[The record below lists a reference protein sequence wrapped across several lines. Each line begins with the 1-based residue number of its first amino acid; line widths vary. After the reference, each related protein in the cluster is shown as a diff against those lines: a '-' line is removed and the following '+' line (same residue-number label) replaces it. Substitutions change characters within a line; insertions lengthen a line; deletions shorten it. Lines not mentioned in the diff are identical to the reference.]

1 MTYAKQDKPYKSIDL
16 SFTEM
21 YAVILALRDRESKLV
36 GELAQCRELCGGHVL
51 DEIEG
56 QLVAVRALLVS
67 LKTV

>member
-21 YAVILALRDRESKLV
+21 YAVIFALQDRERKLV
-36 GELAQCRELCGGHVL
+36 ANLSQCGGASSNHVV
-51 DEIEG
+51 DEIEV
-56 QLVAVRALLVS
+56 QLVAVRTLLAS